1 MNYFPEEKRQKR
13 SEKIM
18 HKIKTL
24 ARNEQLGC
32 QKKLDSPSALCSKE
46 MALEILRKAVKIY
59 CQLTLSEG
67 VSYEYYRA

>member
-24 ARNEQLGC
+24 ERNEQLSC
-32 QKKLDSPSALCSKE
+32 QNKRIPLAQCIQRLLKFYVKFSKNDTTDE
-46 MALEILRKAVKIY
+46 FHIY
-59 CQLTLSEG
+59 GNRGGLFSL
-67 VSYEYYRA
+67 